1 MAQTGYSTPETS
13 AALAPATDALAVL
26 SDPRLHRF
34 HAYLEAKRGTREFA
48 ARRDIDP
55 LDFAYILGNVLLLD
69 VLYEPFRF
77 RYRLI
82 GTILS
87 AKAGYD
93 LTGKFVDDH
102 PDRDYSRYVTARY
115 VETVTGRRPTSGN
128 YEFVMDGKVKRY
140 QCLRVPLSS
149 DGRTI
154 DMLVA
159 AVITGPKAPPL
170 R

>member
-1 MAQTGYSTPETS
+1 MGETGHS
-13 AALAPATDALAVL
+13 AFGMPVAGAPPSDPLAILTE
-26 SDPRLHRF
+26 PRLHRF
-34 HAYLEAKRGTREFA
+34 FAYLEAKRGTREFA

-55 LDFAYILGNVLLLD
+55 LDFGYILGNVLLLD
-69 VLYEPFRF
+69 VLYEPLRF

-82 GTILS
+82 GSNLS
-87 AKAGYD
+87 AKTGYD

-102 PDRDYSRYVTARY
+102 PDAEYRAYVAARY
-115 VETVTGRRPTSGN
+115 AETVLSRRPTSGN
-128 YEFVMDGKVKRY
+128 YEVVMDRKLKRY
-140 QCLRVPLSS
+140 QSLRVPLSG

-159 AVITGPKAPPL
+159 AVILGRTPPA